1 MDLKNITENVVAI
14 AREVGEFIRN
24 ERVNF
29 NYDKVEI
36 KGLNDLVSYV
46 DKTAEEKIVEKLKPL
61 VNQAGFIVEEN
72 TISEKKEY
80 NWIVNL

>member
-29 NYDKVEI
+29 N
-36 KGLNDLVSYV
+36 
-46 DKTAEEKIVEKLKPL
+46 
-61 VNQAGFIVEEN
+61 
-72 TISEKKEY
+72 
-80 NWIVNL
+80 